1 MISSENFIVK
11 KNFLSIFS
19 DLIKWADIEAIIMLS
34 YDDIIESI
42 AGKIAQVNG
51 NLGLSE
57 G

>member
-51 NLGLSE
+51 NLGLSK